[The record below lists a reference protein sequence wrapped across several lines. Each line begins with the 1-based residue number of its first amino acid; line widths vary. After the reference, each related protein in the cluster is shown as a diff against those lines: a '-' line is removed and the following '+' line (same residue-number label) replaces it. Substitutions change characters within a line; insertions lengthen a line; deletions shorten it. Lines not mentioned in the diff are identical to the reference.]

1 MAIASIVS
9 MGSMKTR
16 VLSKYNSGRLPTN
29 RVVMVYITNNAIMK
43 AQTDVPSEAMN
54 NSPALRSVPASD
66 RIVVSAS
73 STRMVSVKSVPSV
86 LTTAPLLMMIPHGVM
101 LTEHVGVT
109 IVYSGV
115 KNQVVSMPRDIMVWA
130 VPKNNSTGSIPSPWG
145 MAV

>member
-29 RVVMVYITNNAIMK
+29 RVVVYITNNVVMK
-43 AQTDVPSEAMN
+43 AQNDVPSEAMN
-54 NSPALRSVPASD
+54 SPPALRSVPASD

-86 LTTAPLLMMIPHGVM
+86 LATAPVLMVIPHGVM
-101 LTEHVGVT
+101 LTEHVGVA

-115 KNQVVSMPRDIMVWA
+115 KNHAVRMPRDIMVWA
-130 VPKNNSTGSIPSPWG
+130 VPKNNSTGFILSPWG